1 MTRDDALEYFGGQAQ
16 RLADLLRD
24 HGAEGADFRVDLRE
38 GKFWWQDA
46 SGKPLV
52 QARTRVICS
61 YALSNESVLMAW
73 ANESLP
79 AAARIDAVEGMEPAY
94 EEQSGSDAWGLAA
107 EAAAAG
113 GADFIYRAPNPQMW
127 IFLALWDVGAAHDDS
142 ATAPRPPRKHV
153 IELLDHLGAME
164 PSEARATLMRN
175 YGKALCE
182 SAEDFHVGQPWAALV
197 GEIGRLLVENASA
210 ADADADDMLA
220 ELRVRADAGLEAE

>member
-1 MTRDDALEYFGGQAQ
+1 MAR
-16 RLADLLRD
+16 
-24 HGAEGADFRVDLRE
+24 RV
-38 GKFWWQDA
+38 
-46 SGKPLV
+46 GKPL

-94 EEQSGSDAWGLAA
+94 EEQSGSDAGAWRPGGS
-107 EAAAAG
+107 AG
-113 GADFIYRAPNPQMW
+113 GADLSIGHP
-127 IFLALWDVGAAHDDS
+127 I
-142 ATAPRPPRKHV
+142 PRCGSSWRSGTWGRPMTIRPLRRPRKHV

-164 PSEARATLMRN
+164 PSEARHLDAQLR
-175 YGKALCE
+175 KALRE
-182 SAEDFHVGQPWAALV
+182 SAEIFTWATRAALV